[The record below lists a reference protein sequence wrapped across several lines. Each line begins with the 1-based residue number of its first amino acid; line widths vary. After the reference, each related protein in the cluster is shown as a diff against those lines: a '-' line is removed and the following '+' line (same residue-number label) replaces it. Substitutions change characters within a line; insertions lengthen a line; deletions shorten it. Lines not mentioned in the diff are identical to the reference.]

1 MAEEAKR
8 RAELAR
14 MREIHT
20 LKGKVESFAK
30 LRGLDIDAMNQH
42 YTLTRKTLLQI
53 HALILRNAIDANV
66 NILTKFI
73 TTCGQLSS
81 ISHARHLFDNR
92 SNRDDTFLCNSMIRS
107 HVVMRQFASAFN
119 LYKDLRRET
128 CFVPDNFTFTVLAKC
143 CALRMAIWE
152 GLEMHGHV
160 VKIGFCF
167 DMYVSTTLVDMYA
180 KFGNLGLARRVF
192 NDMTDRSLVSWTALI
207 GGYVRRGDMGNAWF
221 LFKLMPGR
229 DSAAFNL
236 LIDGYVKV
244 GDMRCARSLFDEMP
258 ERNVISWTSMIYGY
272 CNNGDVLSAR
282 VLFDAMPEKNLVS
295 WNAMIGGY
303 CQNKQ
308 PHEALKLF
316 RELQSS
322 TVFEPNEVTVVSILP
337 AIATLGALELGE
349 WVHLFAQKKKL
360 DREVNVCTS
369 LVDMY
374 AKCGEISKA
383 RKVFSEIPKKETATW
398 NALIN
403 GFAMNGLAVNME
415 PRNDGNYVMVRNLYA
430 MEEWWR
436 AVKEIKGLMR
446 RSGAKKEVGSS
457 AIEVDSR
464 VSEFISGGI
473 AHQEWDVIESVI
485 DVMTTFL
492 RAAPRRSASSVFEF
506 SKWAVINSSHV
517 PVSVIGTLNIA
528 NIVCTCEGGISDAMA
543 EEEKRRAKIAR
554 MRELH
559 TLKGMVQSFA
569 KLRGL
574 DVDAMNQHYT
584 VKIW

>member
-1 MAEEAKR
+1 MA
-8 RAELAR
+8 
-14 MREIHT
+14 
-20 LKGKVESFAK
+20 V
-30 LRGLDIDAMNQH
+30 
-42 YTLTRKTLLQI
+42 
-53 HALILRNAIDANV
+53 
-66 NILTKFI
+66 
-73 TTCGQLSS
+73 
-81 ISHARHLFDNR
+81 
-92 SNRDDTFLCNSMIRS
+92 
-107 HVVMRQFASAFN
+107 
-119 LYKDLRRET
+119 
-128 CFVPDNFTFTVLAKC
+128 
-143 CALRMAIWE
+143 WE

-236 LIDGYVKV
+236 MIDGYVKV

-282 VLFDAMPEKNLVS
+282 
-295 WNAMIGGY
+295 
-303 CQNKQ
+303 
-308 PHEALKLF
+308 
-316 RELQSS
+316 SS

-349 WVHLFAQKKKL
+349 WICTQ
-360 DREVNVCTS
+360 NVE
-369 LVDMY
+369 
-374 AKCGEISKA
+374 KISKA

-403 GFAMNGLAVNME
+403 GFAMNGLASEALEAFSEMQREGIKPNDITMTGVLSACCHGGLVEEGKRRFKAMIESGFSPKIEYYGCLVDLLGRAGCLDESENLIKSMTFEANGIILSSSLFACGFSNDVTRAQRVLNQAVNME
-415 PRNDGNYVMVRNLYA
+415 PRNDGNYVMVRNSFA

-457 AIEVDSR
+457 AIEVDNR

-473 AHQEWDVIESVI
+473 AHPEWDVIESVI
-485 DVMTTFL
+485 GLSSTPLMSLFRSLERFEQIYGRTLPFIIHSEQHMQL
-492 RAAPRRSASSVFEF
+492 RAD
-506 SKWAVINSSHV
+506 
-517 PVSVIGTLNIA
+517 SVIWA
-528 NIVCTCEGGISDAMA
+528 NNDSSTALSENDAMA

-554 MRELH
+554 DERASYIERH
-559 TLKGMVQSFA
+559 GSVICQAKG
-569 KLRGL
+569 LGC
-574 DVDAMNQHYT
+574 
-584 VKIW
+584 

>member
-1 MAEEAKR
+1 
-8 RAELAR
+8 
-14 MREIHT
+14 
-20 LKGKVESFAK
+20 
-30 LRGLDIDAMNQH
+30 
-42 YTLTRKTLLQI
+42 
-53 HALILRNAIDANV
+53 
-66 NILTKFI
+66 
-73 TTCGQLSS
+73 
-81 ISHARHLFDNR
+81 
-92 SNRDDTFLCNSMIRS
+92 
-107 HVVMRQFASAFN
+107 
-119 LYKDLRRET
+119 
-128 CFVPDNFTFTVLAKC
+128 
-143 CALRMAIWE
+143 
-152 GLEMHGHV
+152 
-160 VKIGFCF
+160 
-167 DMYVSTTLVDMYA
+167 MYA

-349 WVHLFAQKKKL
+349 WVHRFAQKKKL
-360 DREVNVCTS
+360 DREVN
-369 LVDMY
+369 
-374 AKCGEISKA
+374 
-383 RKVFSEIPKKETATW
+383 
-398 NALIN
+398 
-403 GFAMNGLAVNME
+403 AVNME

-473 AHQEWDVIESVI
+473 AHPEWDVIESVI
-485 DVMTTFL
+485 DQLWIHM
-492 RAAPRRSASSVFEF
+492 RDSVV
-506 SKWAVINSSHV
+506 AQT
-517 PVSVIGTLNIA
+517 P
-528 NIVCTCEGGISDAMA
+528 
-543 EEEKRRAKIAR
+543 
-554 MRELH
+554 
-559 TLKGMVQSFA
+559 
-569 KLRGL
+569 
-574 DVDAMNQHYT
+574 
-584 VKIW
+584 

>member
-1 MAEEAKR
+1 MLEQKQQQGILWSPKE
-8 RAELAR
+8 
-14 MREIHT
+14 REC
-20 LKGKVESFAK
+20 LF
-30 LRGLDIDAMNQH
+30 LLQRCR
-42 YTLTRKTLLQI
+42 TRKTLLQI

-143 CALRMAIWE
+143 CALRMAVWE

-282 VLFDAMPEKNLVS
+282 VLFDAMPEKNL
-295 WNAMIGGY
+295 
-303 CQNKQ
+303 
-308 PHEALKLF
+308 
-316 RELQSS
+316 SS
-322 TVFEPNEVTVVSILP
+322 TLFEPNEVTVVSILP

-349 WVHLFAQKKKL
+349 WVHQFAQKKKL

-369 LVDMY
+369 LVDIE
-374 AKCGEISKA
+374 ALEA
-383 RKVFSEIPKKETATW
+383 FSEMQREGIKPNDITMTGVLSACSHGGLVEEGKRRFK
-398 NALIN
+398 
-403 GFAMNGLAVNME
+403 AM
-415 PRNDGNYVMVRNLYA
+415 
-430 MEEWWR
+430 
-436 AVKEIKGLMR
+436 
-446 RSGAKKEVGSS
+446 
-457 AIEVDSR
+457 
-464 VSEFISGGI
+464 
-473 AHQEWDVIESVI
+473 IESG
-485 DVMTTFL
+485 
-492 RAAPRRSASSVFEF
+492 F
-506 SKWAVINSSHV
+506 SPKIEHYGCLVDLLGKGRV
-517 PVSVIGTLNIA
+517 LGT
-528 NIVCTCEGGISDAMA
+528 
-543 EEEKRRAKIAR
+543 
-554 MRELH
+554 
-559 TLKGMVQSFA
+559 
-569 KLRGL
+569 KLR
-574 DVDAMNQHYT
+574 
-584 VKIW
+584 I

>member
-1 MAEEAKR
+1 MLEQKQQQGILWSPKE
-8 RAELAR
+8 
-14 MREIHT
+14 REC
-20 LKGKVESFAK
+20 LF
-30 LRGLDIDAMNQH
+30 LLQRCR
-42 YTLTRKTLLQI
+42 TRKTLLQI

-143 CALRMAIWE
+143 CALRMAVWE

-308 PHEALKLF
+308 PHEALKI
-316 RELQSS
+316 
-322 TVFEPNEVTVVSILP
+322 VS
-337 AIATLGALELGE
+337 
-349 WVHLFAQKKKL
+349 
-360 DREVNVCTS
+360 
-369 LVDMY
+369 
-374 AKCGEISKA
+374 
-383 RKVFSEIPKKETATW
+383 
-398 NALIN
+398 
-403 GFAMNGLAVNME
+403 
-415 PRNDGNYVMVRNLYA
+415 
-430 MEEWWR
+430 
-436 AVKEIKGLMR
+436 
-446 RSGAKKEVGSS
+446 
-457 AIEVDSR
+457 
-464 VSEFISGGI
+464 
-473 AHQEWDVIESVI
+473 
-485 DVMTTFL
+485 
-492 RAAPRRSASSVFEF
+492 
-506 SKWAVINSSHV
+506 
-517 PVSVIGTLNIA
+517 
-528 NIVCTCEGGISDAMA
+528 
-543 EEEKRRAKIAR
+543 
-554 MRELH
+554 
-559 TLKGMVQSFA
+559 
-569 KLRGL
+569 
-574 DVDAMNQHYT
+574 
-584 VKIW
+584 